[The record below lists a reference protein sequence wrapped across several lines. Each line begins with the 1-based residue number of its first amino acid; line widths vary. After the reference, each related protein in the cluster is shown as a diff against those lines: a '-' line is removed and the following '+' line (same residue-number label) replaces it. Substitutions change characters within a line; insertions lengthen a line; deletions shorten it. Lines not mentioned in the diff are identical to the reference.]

1 MSNIIDV
8 VKRHG
13 NTHFANVKI
22 GHFFF
27 FLTLCNVFGIYLFH
41 KIYLSRWLKSGR
53 STTSRRLVSTPNFVK
68 LAIWCVVILGLSFY
82 KFKAAHLNV
91 FMKRLGR
98 FAYLLLPLDIFFA
111 FKPNPL
117 PNVYYLEFIFL
128 HKWIS
133 RLIVLMSFIH
143 GLMFTIRWAQGH
155 EFFKFFRL
163 LNFLGV
169 IAFLGFFVITIVSL
183 KPLRRRFYKVFFTT
197 HLILAWISPILIQF
211 HARPGVTIYTFI
223 IVILFIAQIITKIWK
238 SENTKIEI
246 KTSAG
251 SYLQLI
257 TIPNNFGYFLP
268 AAHLR
273 ISNYS
278 KQNILTYILPTHP
291 FTISSLPGES
301 SVKLIVKKTSL
312 TLTSNTQYSISEP
325 YPSLHSNFFKTA
337 ENVLLVAG
345 GSGISYALGLYQS
358 LASNNFTNMTLI
370 WILRSKSDLWILD
383 HFPIRKIDIYI
394 TSEAQ
399 KTDDDYA
406 EAEQLLDDLGNDEL
420 ELQDIDPFND
430 SNEAD
435 NVPIKTMKFGRP
447 NLNLYAGCVNQF
459 DKANNWVI
467 SCGTRSLNKD
477 CSEWASSLKVRFHS
491 EIYEL

>member
-1 MSNIIDV
+1 
-8 VKRHG
+8 
-13 NTHFANVKI
+13 
-22 GHFFF
+22 
-27 FLTLCNVFGIYLFH
+27 
-41 KIYLSRWLKSGR
+41 
-53 STTSRRLVSTPNFVK
+53 
-68 LAIWCVVILGLSFY
+68 
-82 KFKAAHLNV
+82 
-91 FMKRLGR
+91 
-98 FAYLLLPLDIFFA
+98 
-111 FKPNPL
+111 
-117 PNVYYLEFIFL
+117 
-128 HKWIS
+128 
-133 RLIVLMSFIH
+133 
-143 GLMFTIRWAQGH
+143 MFTIRWAQGH

-278 KQNILTYILPTHP
+278 KQSILTYILPTHP